1 MSTYQIKTHNPW
13 IVSLCSLGLSLI
25 LILTL
30 REITTHYLLITVL
43 PVLIAYRL
51 WFRLFA
57 VQSDVV
63 ISDTGVEADWMMF
76 PIFKRKRKMIPW
88 SEIIGWDTNIGGT
101 VRIFKI
107 NTITGDTYSIRYIS
121 GWGMKN
127 SLFSFIQEF
136 SANCDK
142 RNIRRRGAV
151 V

>member
-1 MSTYQIKTHNPW
+1 
-13 IVSLCSLGLSLI
+13 
-25 LILTL
+25 
-30 REITTHYLLITVL
+30 
-43 PVLIAYRL
+43 
-51 WFRLFA
+51 LFA